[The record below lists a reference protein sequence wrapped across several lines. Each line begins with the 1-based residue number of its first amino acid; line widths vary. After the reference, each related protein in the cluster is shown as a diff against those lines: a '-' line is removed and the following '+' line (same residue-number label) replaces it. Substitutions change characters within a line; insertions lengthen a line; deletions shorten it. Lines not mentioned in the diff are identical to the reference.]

1 MNPSI
6 PRAHS
11 LNVFLTPLLVQ
22 SATKK
27 ELWTIR
33 SSTRSLSSNWL
44 KRTSVKSMNA
54 TRTKRR
60 YKDHLKKMQSWELH
74 WSMRLSQWTC
84 PLTSGA
90 NTWMRNCQ
98 SSRMEKDTTTSRIYK
113 KLSSKDLKH
122 HLQSRSSILFLTTC
136 SGILRDQLARTSNSC
151 WTGITLLVLCTM
163 QISSTFA
170 PTKNGCTN
178 ARLTIWSR
186 LQCPCIETI
195 EDVWFI
201 GLKCLLFKY
210 YITLIIILNN
220 LFHSAIPNQ
229 SKSMSATVILNVD
242 IVTGSIVDAPVNLL
256 IIKLINHFWI

>member
-1 MNPSI
+1 MSMLLTTSLRLQSCWHWMKRKKPSCSTTQRLKLLTSKKLISWSLPPNMNPSI

-60 YKDHLKKMQSWELH
+60 YKVHLKKMQSWELH
-74 WSMRLSQWTC
+74 WSMKLSQWTC
-84 PLTSGA
+84 PSTSGA

-113 KLSSKDLKH
+113 RLSSKDLKH

-136 SGILRDQLARTSNSC
+136 SGILRDQLARTSISC
-151 WTGITLLVLCTM
+151 
-163 QISSTFA
+163 
-170 PTKNGCTN
+170 
-178 ARLTIWSR
+178 
-186 LQCPCIETI
+186 
-195 EDVWFI
+195 
-201 GLKCLLFKY
+201 
-210 YITLIIILNN
+210 
-220 LFHSAIPNQ
+220 
-229 SKSMSATVILNVD
+229 
-242 IVTGSIVDAPVNLL
+242 
-256 IIKLINHFWI
+256 